1 MLVEIHYNNN
11 KKNIKKIVAKVN
23 LKEITKSYLIAIK
36 IHALLRV
43 PFKDKSTKYI
53 VYLYTSLLTLIN

>member
-43 PFKDKSTKYI
+43 PFKDKSTK
-53 VYLYTSLLTLIN
+53 